1 MSSSWSHKDVVDW
14 DCDEPDE
21 ITNASHEEYAYQG
34 GCCYF
39 LVLSPV
45 RLRTATPESN
55 RVPREVLDYLQNI
68 PDVLFHHL
76 AKNLHSVVLTKD
88 LDNRALRNDRKGRPP
103 LMFISFEQ
111 LIPDNSDKIDVQVHN
126 TIFTEF

>member
-21 ITNASHEEYAYQG
+21 IAYASHEEYSYQG

-55 RVPREVLDYLQNI
+55 RVPREVLDYPQNI
-68 PDVLFHHL
+68 PDVLFRHP
-76 AKNLHSVVLTKD
+76 AKNLHSVSLNVMY
-88 LDNRALRNDRKGRPP
+88 RP
-103 LMFISFEQ
+103 
-111 LIPDNSDKIDVQVHN
+111 LINSAILKSRYTTCSI
-126 TIFTEF
+126 